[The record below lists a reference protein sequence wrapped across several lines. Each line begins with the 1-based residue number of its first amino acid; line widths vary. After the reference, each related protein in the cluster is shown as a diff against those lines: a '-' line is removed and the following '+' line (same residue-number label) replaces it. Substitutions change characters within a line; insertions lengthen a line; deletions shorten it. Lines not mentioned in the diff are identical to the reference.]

1 MGVARRS
8 LGPWS
13 PKHIIFMI
21 YQFYKKDVLRLSE
34 HGWHH
39 WNANNNIMFVWHI
52 TQSLFSPTL
61 SSKLGPCQCLLPLT
75 EICMHKE
82 TSKFKQSILTLVSPV
97 SSIGIIDNDIIYIT
111 WQWSYMSM
119 GAIRWGIRGTC
130 PPTFSDGEDIIC
142 DVPPHFFLYVLYLE
156 RFRK

>member
-1 MGVARRS
+1 MV
-8 LGPWS
+8 
-13 PKHIIFMI
+13 PKI
-21 YQFYKKDVLRLSE
+21 YHFHDFPILQKGRFTVKWTW
-34 HGWHH
+34 WHH
-39 WNANNNIMFVWHI
+39 WNANNNIIFVWHI

-61 SSKLGPCQCLLPLT
+61 SSKLRPCQCLLPLT
-75 EICMHKE
+75 EIWLHRE
-82 TSKFKQSILTLVSPV
+82 TSKFKQSIFTLVSPV
-97 SSIGIIDNDIIYIT
+97 SSAGIIDNNIIYIT